1 LATGDRH
8 ALDKQILKLIGLYAI
23 PIIAVTSY
31 ALDGEEKIAKAAGC
45 DDYVPNPY
53 GIPHR
58 VLNIFVAQVGLQRA
72 GVVASVRERIT
83 AGVAKRVYAD
93 CRR

>member
-8 ALDKQILKLIGLYAI
+8 ALDKQILELIGLYAI

-45 DDYVPNPY
+45 DMCPTPT
-53 GIPHR
+53 HR

-72 GVVASVRERIT
+72 GVVASVRKRIT
-83 AGVAKRVYAD
+83 AGVAKRVNTD
-93 CRR
+93 